1 MNIKNLEYL
10 QKGLKNIGFGDNLN
24 AELEARIKEQPEAFQ
39 ISFTGEFKRNG
50 VMEKADYELDFS
62 KSDKSDM
69 YFLNK
74 YRATLKGDDPSKDR
88 SQTFYITKNYGITAK
103 EAYNLLSGR
112 SVNKDLVTK
121 DKQEY
126 NAWMQLDF
134 SEKDKNDNF
143 KVKQFHEA
151 YGYNLD
157 TVVQRYP
164 IKELASESEREKLI
178 KSLKKGNVHQVT
190 FSSEGKEEKMFVA
203 ANPQFKSLHLYD
215 EKMQKVFQGV
225 DRKEGKVAEEQVNG
239 QTNSEKKEARNQGM
253 TGDGDDTGQPKQGKK
268 RGVGI

>member
-24 AELEARIKEQPEAFQ
+24 AELEAKIKQQPEAFQ

-50 VMEKADYELDFS
+50 TIEKADFELDFS
-62 KSDKSDM
+62 KSDRSDM

-74 YRATLKGDDPSKDR
+74 YRATLKGEDPSKDLA
-88 SQTFYITKNYGITAK
+88 QTFYITKNFGITAK

-112 SVNKDLVTK
+112 SVNKDLMTRDNK
-121 DKQEY
+121 EY
-126 NAWMQLDF
+126 NAWIQLDF

-143 KVKQFHEA
+143 KVKQFHSG
-151 YGYNLD
+151 YGYD
-157 TVVQRYP
+157 IDAVVKRYP
-164 IKELASESEREKLI
+164 IKELGNEDDREKLI

-190 FSSEGKEEKMFVA
+190 FNSEGKEDKMFVA

-215 EKMQKVFQGV
+215 SKMQKVFQGV
-225 DRKEGKVAEEQVNG
+225 DRKDGKVNGEQVEG
-239 QTNSEKKEARNQGM
+239 QGKTEKKERKQ
-253 TGDGDDTGQPKQGKK
+253 DTNADNDETEQRTSKR

>member
-24 AELEARIKEQPEAFQ
+24 AELEAKIKEQPEAFQ

-50 VMEKADYELDFS
+50 ITEKADYELDFS

-69 YFLNK
+69 YFFNK

-88 SQTFYITKNYGITAK
+88 SQTFYITKNYGVTAK
-103 EAYNLLSGR
+103 EAYNLLSER
-112 SVNKDLVTK
+112 SVNKDLKTK
-121 DKQEY
+121 EGKEY
-126 NAWMQLDF
+126 NAWLQLDF
-134 SEKDKNDNF
+134 SEKDKNDNY
-143 KVKQFHEA
+143 KVKQFHSG

-157 TVVQRYP
+157 TTVERYP
-164 IKELASESEREKLI
+164 IKELANEGERDKLM
-178 KSLKKGNVHQVT
+178 KSLKKGNLHQVT
-190 FSSEGKEEKMFVA
+190 FNSEGKEEKMFVA

-215 EKMQKVFQGV
+215 AKMQKVFQGV
-225 DRKEGKVAEEQVNG
+225 DRQEGKVNEEQIEG
-239 QTNSEKKEARNQGM
+239 QTKSEKKESRKQ
-253 TGDGDDTGQPKQGKK
+253 DTNPENDETEKRKGKK